1 MKYCNKCNVIIE
13 NDVESCPLCGKKVLK
28 HKGVSEHDFPVQKT
42 IKENVLRQSRK
53 ILSFIFIVLLG
64 INVILNIIFSYNMI
78 WAPYSIFLLFYVHLI
93 IKAAMLSY
101 KNIGSIV
108 MMNVYMLSIILFTI
122 DMLLGFS
129 GWSVDFVIPLVTL
142 AGIMALVIFLFIK
155 PTKFLNYFIYMLIIA
170 SFGMTQLIFLWTNIV
185 TVRTPTIVGS
195 FISLI
200 TIIGMLIFGD
210 RKARHELMKRFH
222 F

>member
-13 NDVESCPLCGKKVLK
+13 NDVENCPLCGKKTLK
-28 HKGVSEHDFPVQKT
+28 HKGNSELDFPIQTK
-42 IKENVLRQSRK
+42 IKEDVLRQSRR
-53 ILSFIFIVLLG
+53 ILTFIFVVLIGL
-64 INVILNIIFSYNMI
+64 NAILNIIFSYDLV
-78 WAPYSIFLLFYVHLI
+78 WAPYSFFLLLYVHMI
-93 IKAAMLSY
+93 IKTAMFSY

-108 MMNVYMLSIILFTI
+108 MINVYMLSIMSFIV

-129 GWSVDFVIPLVTL
+129 GWSIDFVMPLITL
-142 AGIMALVIFLFIK
+142 AGIMALVIFIFIK

-170 SFGMTQLIFLWTNIV
+170 SFGITQIIFLLTNLV
-185 TVRTPTIVGS
+185 TVRTPTIIGS

-210 RKARHELMKRFH
+210 RKARHELTKRFH